1 LADVSA
7 RVVAGGLQTTVQDL
21 GRAHS
26 QRHAVP
32 VGGAMDTMALR
43 LANLLVGNEENAAA
57 LEATLIGPAIEFG
70 APTLIC
76 IGGADLTATVD
87 STPIGR
93 WRPVLAPMGSTLR
106 FGRPENGCRAYI
118 AFSGGVDVPQVFG
131 SRATYL
137 RGAFGGMNGRAL
149 RDGDVIRLGE
159 TSALSRRISASL
171 REAAGE
177 LGLASWY
184 AGVTLRPPYS
194 AEPIVRLVP
203 GAHTD
208 ALDAESRTAL
218 FGDRFRVSPSSD
230 RMGYRLEGPQLR
242 LRERVEML
250 SEAVTFGTV
259 QLPPGGAPIVL
270 MADGQTTGGYPRI
283 GEVASVDLPLMAQ
296 LKPGDHVQF
305 APVSLDDAQ
314 RLYLERESEL
324 SQMKVGLVFRFSR
337 GQGGD
342 AT

>member
-1 LADVSA
+1 VSA
-7 RVVAGGLQTTVQDL
+7 RVVSGGLQTTVQDL
-21 GRAHS
+21 GRPRT

-43 LANLLVGNEENAAA
+43 IANLLVGNNENAAA

-70 APTLIC
+70 APTLIA
-76 IGGADLTATVD
+76 IGGADLTATID
-87 STPIGR
+87 SAPIGR
-93 WRPVLAPMGSTLR
+93 WRAVLAPAGATLR
-106 FGRPENGCRAYI
+106 FGRPENGCRAYV
-118 AFSGGVDVPQVFG
+118 AFAGGVDVPEVFG

-137 RGAFGGMNGRAL
+137 RGAFGGMEGRAL
-149 RDGDVIRLGE
+149 RDGDEIRFGE
-159 TSALSRRISASL
+159 TTVLSRRIAASL
-171 REAAGE
+171 HDETAG
-177 LGLASWY
+177 LSLARWY

-203 GAHTD
+203 GAHTE

-218 FGDRFRVSPSSD
+218 FGDRFRVSASSD

-250 SEAVTFGTV
+250 SEGVTFGTV
-259 QLPPGGAPIVL
+259 QLPPGGAPIAL

-283 GEVASVDLPLMAQ
+283 GEVASVDLPLVAQ

-305 APVSLDDAQ
+305 APVSLDEAQ
-314 RLYLERESEL
+314 RLYLERENEL
-324 SQMKVGLVFRFSR
+324 AQMKVGLAFRFSK
-337 GQGGD
+337 GGD

>member
-7 RVVAGGLQTTVQDL
+7 RVVSGGLQTTVQDL
-21 GRAHS
+21 GRART

-43 LANLLVGNEENAAA
+43 LANLVVGNEEHAAG
-57 LEATLIGPAIEFG
+57 LEATLIGPAIQFG
-70 APTLIC
+70 AATLIAV
-76 IGGADLTATVD
+76 GGADLTATVD

-93 WRPVLAPMGSTLR
+93 WRAVLAPAGCTLR
-106 FGRPENGCRAYI
+106 FGRPENGCRAYV
-118 AFSGGVDVPQVFG
+118 ALAGGVDVPQVFG

-137 RGAFGGMNGRAL
+137 RGAFGGIDGRAL
-149 RDGDVIRLGE
+149 RDGDEIRLGE
-159 TSALSRRISASL
+159 ASALSRRIAASL
-171 REAAGE
+171 RDDAG
-177 LGLASWY
+177 GPALARWY
-184 AGVTLRPPYS
+184 AGATLRPPYS
-194 AEPIVRLVP
+194 AEPIVRLMP

-208 ALDAESRTAL
+208 ALDTESRTAL
-218 FGDRFRVSPSSD
+218 FGDRFRVSASSD
-230 RMGYRLEGPQLR
+230 RMGYRLEGPHLR

-250 SEAVTFGTV
+250 SEGVTFGTV

-270 MADGQTTGGYPRI
+270 MADGQTTGGYPRV

-305 APVSLDDAQ
+305 APVSLEEAQ
-314 RLYLERESEL
+314 RLYLERENEL
-324 SQMKVGLVFRFSR
+324 AQMKVGLAFRFSR
-337 GQGGD
+337 GGGGD

>member
-1 LADVSA
+1 VSA
-7 RVVAGGLQTTVQDL
+7 RVVSGGLQTTVQDL
-21 GRAHS
+21 GRARA

-43 LANLLVGNEENAAA
+43 LANLLVGNEEGAAG
-57 LEATLIGPAIEFG
+57 LEATLIGPAIEFD
-70 APTLIC
+70 APTLIAV
-76 IGGADLTATVD
+76 GGADLTATID

-93 WRPVLAPMGSTLR
+93 WRPVLAPARSTLR

-118 AFSGGVDVPQVFG
+118 AFAGGVDVPPVFE
-131 SRATYL
+131 SRSTYL
-137 RGAFGGMNGRAL
+137 RGAFGGMDGRAL
-149 RDGDVIRLGE
+149 RDGDEIRVGE
-159 TSALSRRISASL
+159 SSKLARRIAGSL
-171 REAAGE
+171 HDGE
-177 LGLASWY
+177 GGLGLARWY

-203 GAHTD
+203 GAHTE

-218 FGDRFRVSPSSD
+218 FGARFRVSASSD

-283 GEVASVDLPLMAQ
+283 GEVASVDLPLMGQ

-305 APVSLDDAQ
+305 VAVSLDEAQ
-314 RLYLERESEL
+314 GLYLEREHEL
-324 SQMKVGLVFRFSR
+324 AQMKVGLAFRFSK
-337 GQGGD
+337 GGD
-342 AT
+342 TT